1 MHGWWTSEHATYT
14 VIAIQLWWFVLT
26 HVAGH
31 TAFIMI
37 HVAGHIAL
45 IQGKTE
51 LKQET
56 KLKISDK
63 DFKRNVCIDL
73 DSKVCGPRYHW
84 QYTKV
89 ASVAKVICFTV
100 NMRTLKNRRWCDDVV
115 LSSLSLIQCS
125 TQIEH
130 IHVYLF
136 TYIYQSYGLLYGS
149 TSLLYTVL
157 SLYSLV
163 YRLPTSCIF
172 LPRPGQSPLFRPLI
186 SRIWQMSTLIVLWDL
201 RFWTSLPT
209 SISSIFK
216 TLDKVFLIE
225 LIYSLGVWKLIYS
238 WIKPIHLKII
248 LYSG

>member
-100 NMRTLKNRRWCDDVV
+100 NMWTLKNRRWCDDVV
-115 LSSLSLIQCS
+115 FIFSLSYSVLNS
-125 TQIEH
+125 DWTYTH
-130 IHVYLF
+130 IFIYIHISVLWSALRLNVF
-136 TYIYQSYGLLYGS
+136 T
-149 TSLLYTVL
+149 
-157 SLYSLV
+157 LYSLV
-163 YRLPTSCIF
+163 SIQSCLPASHLLYI
-172 LPRPGQSPLFRPLI
+172 SPQTG
-186 SRIWQMSTLIVLWDL
+186 SK
-201 RFWTSLPT
+201 
-209 SISSIFK
+209 SS
-216 TLDKVFLIE
+216 V
-225 LIYSLGVWKLIYS
+225 
-238 WIKPIHLKII
+238 
-248 LYSG
+248 